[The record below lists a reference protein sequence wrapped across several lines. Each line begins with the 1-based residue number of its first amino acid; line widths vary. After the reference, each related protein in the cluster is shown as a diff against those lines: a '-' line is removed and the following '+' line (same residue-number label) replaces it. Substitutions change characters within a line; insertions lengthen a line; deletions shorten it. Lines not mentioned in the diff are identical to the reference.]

1 MRKAGKSI
9 IIITHKLNEVLE
21 LSDRVAVLRKGKYIN
36 TVETAKA
43 TVESLTEMMV
53 GEKVKLDIN
62 RTEPVGAEK
71 RIEMRGITC
80 KNKEGLKVLTEAS
93 FTAYSG
99 EILGVAGISGS
110 GQKELLESVA
120 GLQPIESGEILY
132 FSPEGTT
139 EKISEM
145 KAEDIKNLGITL
157 SFVPEDRL
165 GMGLVG
171 SMDLTDNMMIRSYK
185 EGRHFFADRKSPKKL
200 AEDIVEKL
208 DVVTPGV
215 DTPVSRLSGGNVQKI
230 LVGREIASN
239 PTVLMVAYPVRGLD
253 INSSYTIY
261 NLLNDQKKKGVA
273 VICVGEDLDVLLELC
288 DKILVLNS
296 GKVAG
301 IVDARTTTKEKL
313 GLMSKEN
320 VISKK
325 EPFARMVKRDHISVG
340 KAWAIRL
347 IAVALSLVVAALVI
361 VAVTKQNPIEVYLGI
376 IDGAVGSNRR
386 IWVTIREMMVLLCIA
401 IGLTP
406 AFKMKFWNI
415 GAEGQIL
422 MGGTA
427 AAAMMI
433 YFGDKMPNWLLLIVI
448 FVVSGLAGLI
458 WGVIPA
464 IFKAYFN
471 TNETLFTLMLNYV
484 AMQIVTFCIVFWENP
499 SGSNTVG
506 IINAATKGGWF
517 PTIFGNAYT
526 LNVIIVLAIT
536 LVVYVYMK
544 YSKQGYEISVVGESQ
559 NTARYA
565 GIDVKKVII
574 RTMMISGA
582 ICGIAGAVIV
592 SGASHTISTST
603 AGGRGFTAIIV
614 AWMSK
619 FNPLAMILV
628 SGFLVFMQQGSI
640 QVASQFGLNENASD
654 IITGILLFFLIGC
667 EFFINYKLEF
677 RKKGEK

>member
-1 MRKAGKSI
+1 M
-9 IIITHKLNEVLE
+9 
-21 LSDRVAVLRKGKYIN
+21 
-36 TVETAKA
+36 
-43 TVESLTEMMV
+43 
-53 GEKVKLDIN
+53 
-62 RTEPVGAEK
+62 
-71 RIEMRGITC
+71 
-80 KNKEGLKVLTEAS
+80 
-93 FTAYSG
+93 
-99 EILGVAGISGS
+99 
-110 GQKELLESVA
+110 
-120 GLQPIESGEILY
+120 
-132 FSPEGTT
+132 
-139 EKISEM
+139 
-145 KAEDIKNLGITL
+145 
-157 SFVPEDRL
+157 
-165 GMGLVG
+165 
-171 SMDLTDNMMIRSYK
+171 
-185 EGRHFFADRKSPKKL
+185 
-200 AEDIVEKL
+200 
-208 DVVTPGV
+208 
-215 DTPVSRLSGGNVQKI
+215 
-230 LVGREIASN
+230 
-239 PTVLMVAYPVRGLD
+239 
-253 INSSYTIY
+253 
-261 NLLNDQKKKGVA
+261 
-273 VICVGEDLDVLLELC
+273 
-288 DKILVLNS
+288 
-296 GKVAG
+296 
-301 IVDARTTTKEKL
+301 
-313 GLMSKEN
+313 
-320 VISKK
+320 
-325 EPFARMVKRDHISVG
+325 
-340 KAWAIRL
+340 
-347 IAVALSLVVAALVI
+347 
-361 VAVTKQNPIEVYLGI
+361 
-376 IDGAVGSNRR
+376 
-386 IWVTIREMMVLLCIA
+386 TIREMMVLLCIA

-433 YFGDKMPNWLLLIVI
+433 YFGEKMPNWLLLIVI

-640 QVASQFGLNENASD
+640 QIASQFGLNENASD

-667 EFFINYKLEF
+667 EFFINYRLEW
-677 RKKGEK
+677 KKNHKEGK